1 MAQSIIF
8 PGSDVNEFLKQPIV
22 YLIIMLRLLNIV
34 NFAVIDRLQVEFGH
48 GLNVLSGETGSGKS
62 ILMDALG
69 LLLGDRSSPGFIRTG
84 EDRAFI
90 EGVFDIE
97 GNIPLG
103 ELFADAGIDISED
116 EVLIRRELMANG
128 RGRIFINNQVANIGL
143 LKSIQPHLIDI
154 HGQGDQQSL
163 LLPEVHLNLFDAFA
177 GALKNRVRVSHVYDN
192 LQQIAKEL
200 AQLRQTESERLQSL
214 DMINFQISEI
224 EQANLVE
231 NEDLDLEAEHNLLVN
246 AERLAE
252 LSGDAYKRIYDDE
265 QSILST
271 LAVAQKRLN
280 DLAAVDNRFSAHIE
294 QLSTV
299 KYILNDIALFL
310 GEYHGGIQ
318 ASPERL
324 RIVDDRLTDLNRLKR
339 KYGGSAAAVLE
350 TCAKLVERKQHLL
363 NSDEHTQLLESHLR
377 KALDDYD
384 EESSTLSDLRRR
396 STARFESAVNKEL
409 KDVSLSNARF
419 SAQLGE
425 TQRGQLA
432 QKLQLLLGESDK
444 GGPRRTGNEDIE
456 FLFSAN
462 PGEALRPMS
471 GVASGGELSRLMLVL
486 KTITSPSLFPKT
498 LIFDE
503 IDVGIGGK
511 VADAVGMRLRRLAKT
526 NQVLCVTHQLQ
537 IARYADAHFLVNKDV
552 INGRTTTK
560 VVELDEQGRIE
571 ELARMIGGS
580 EVTASARKHA
590 KELIKSV
597 AVEN

>member
-1 MAQSIIF
+1 
-8 PGSDVNEFLKQPIV
+8 
-22 YLIIMLRLLNIV
+22 MLRLLNIV
-34 NFAVIDRLQVEFGH
+34 NFAVIDRLQVEFKP

-62 ILMDALG
+62 ILVDALG
-69 LLLGDRSSPGFIRTG
+69 LLLGERSSPDFIRTG
-84 EDRAFI
+84 ENRAFI

-97 GNIPLG
+97 GNTPL
-103 ELFADAGIDISED
+103 EESLSEAGVAVSED
-116 EVLIRRELMANG
+116 EVLIRRELVASG
-128 RGRIFINNQVANIGL
+128 RGRIFINNQVANIAL

-163 LLPEVHLNLFDAFA
+163 LLPEVHLNIFDAFA
-177 GALKNRVRVSHVYDN
+177 GASKNRVRVAQAYDN
-192 LQQIAKEL
+192 LQRIAREL
-200 AQLRQTESERLQSL
+200 EQLRQSESERLQAL
-214 DMINFQISEI
+214 DMVNFQISEI
-224 EQANLVE
+224 EQANLAQS
-231 NEDLDLEAEHNLLVN
+231 EDAGLEAERNLLVN

-265 QSILST
+265 KSVLSD
-271 LAVAQKRLN
+271 LAIVQKRLN
-280 DLAAVDNRFSAHIE
+280 DLAAVDSRFVPHME

-299 KYILNDIALFL
+299 KYILDDIAFFL
-310 GEYHGGIQ
+310 GEYYGGIQ

-324 RIVDDRLTDLNRLKR
+324 RVVDDRLTELNRLKR
-339 KYGGSAAAVLE
+339 KYGGSLEAVIE
-350 TCAKLVERKQHLL
+350 TCAKLIERKQQLL
-363 NSDEHTQLLESHLR
+363 NSDEHSQLLGAQLR
-377 KALDDYD
+377 QAIEDYD
-384 EESSTLSDLRRR
+384 GESSVLSKLREG
-396 STARFESAVNKEL
+396 SAMKFEIAINREL
-409 KDVSLSNARF
+409 KDVSLGNARF
-419 SAQLGE
+419 SVRLRDAQK
-425 TQRGQLA
+425 GQLT
-432 QKLQLLLGESDK
+432 QKLELLAGWNDEK
-444 GGPRRTGNEDIE
+444 GIRRAGKDEAD

-462 PGEALRPMS
+462 PGEDVRPLN

-537 IARYADAHFLVNKDV
+537 IARYANAHFLVNKNV
-552 INGRTTTK
+552 VNGRTLAS
-560 VVELDEQGRIE
+560 VVELDEEGRIE
-571 ELARMIGGS
+571 ELARMIGGA

>member
-1 MAQSIIF
+1 
-8 PGSDVNEFLKQPIV
+8 
-22 YLIIMLRLLNIV
+22 MLRLLNIV
-34 NFAVIDRLQVEFGH
+34 NFAVIDRLQVEFKQ

-62 ILMDALG
+62 ILIDALG
-69 LLLGDRSSPGFIRTG
+69 LLLGDRSSPDLIRTG
-84 EDRAFI
+84 ENRAFI

-97 GNIPLG
+97 GNTPLE
-103 ELFADAGIDISED
+103 ELLSEAGLEVGED
-116 EVLIRRELMANG
+116 ELLIRRELVANG
-128 RGRIFINNQVANIGL
+128 RGRIFINDQVANVGL

-177 GALKNRVRVSHVYDN
+177 GASKNRARVSQAYDN
-192 LQQIAKEL
+192 LQRIAREL
-200 AQLRQTESERLQSL
+200 EQLKQSESERLQTL
-214 DMINFQISEI
+214 DIVNFQISEI
-224 EQANLVE
+224 EQANLAP
-231 NEDLDLEAEHNLLVN
+231 NEDVELEAERNLLVN

-252 LSGDAYKRIYDDE
+252 LSGAAYKRIYDDE
-265 QSILST
+265 DSILST

-280 DLAAVDNRFSAHIE
+280 DLAAVDNRFAPYLE

-299 KYILNDIALFL
+299 KHILNDIAFFL
-310 GEYHGGIQ
+310 GEYYGGIQ

-324 RIVDDRLTDLNRLKR
+324 RVVDDRLMELNRLKR
-339 KYGGSAAAVLE
+339 KYGDSVVVVIEA
-350 TCAKLVERKQHLL
+350 CAKLVERRRRLM
-363 NSDEHTQLLESHLR
+363 NSDEHGQLLESNLR
-377 KALDDYD
+377 EALDEY
-384 EESSTLSDLRRR
+384 EKESSTLSDLRRG
-396 STARFESAVNKEL
+396 STAKFEIAVNKEL
-409 KDVSLSNARF
+409 EDVSLGSARF
-419 SAQLGE
+419 SSLLCESQK
-425 TQRGQLA
+425 GQLA
-432 QKLQLLLGESDK
+432 QKLQSLLGQTDK
-444 GGPRRTGNEDIE
+444 GGIRRAGNEDVE

-462 PGEALRPMS
+462 PGEELRPMN
-471 GVASGGELSRLMLVL
+471 GVASGGELSRLMLAL
-486 KTITSPSLFPKT
+486 KTITAPSLFPKT

-552 INGRTTTK
+552 VNGRTLTK